1 MDRTNGS
8 TTTTELAILEASSQ
22 MVDDDEVLN
31 CNEYVMGKLIYFK
44 RNFFGGF
51 TCACNKFISDFSFL
65 MI

>member
-1 MDRTNGS
+1 
-8 TTTTELAILEASSQ
+8 